1 MSCWWT
7 PQQVRGD
14 TVLSITPEPCHLALV
29 AGSGKTSFMSNKKYF
44 GTDGIRGTAN
54 KFPMTAE
61 IALRVGM
68 AVGAK
73 FTNGNHRHRVVIG
86 KDTRLSGYVIEPA
99 LTAGLA
105 AVGMDVFLVGPVP
118 TPAVSMLTRSI
129 RADIGI
135 MISASHNPYHDNGI
149 KIFTRDGHKL
159 SDQLEKEIE
168 DLIEGDITKYLAKS
182 EDFGRV
188 QRLDDA
194 SNRYIEFVKNSF
206 PKDKTLTGIKIV
218 VDCANGASYNIA
230 PKIFW
235 ELGADVIE
243 IGTEPNGFNINE
255 NCGSTHIEKLCKK
268 VLEEK
273 ADIGI
278 ALDGDADRV
287 LIVNEQG
294 HAVSGDKLI
303 ALIAEKLH
311 NEGNLKKDTVVIT
324 QMSNLALE
332 NYLNYI
338 GVSTIRTQ
346 VGDRY
351 VLEEMKKRGCNFG
364 GEQSGHIVLSDYSTT
379 GDGLVAALQVLSI
392 VCDAKK
398 PVSQILNLF
407 EAFPQ
412 ILKNVKF
419 DSKKNPLEE
428 KSLQKFIEEKS
439 HELGHDGRVLVRK
452 SGTENLIR
460 IMVEGKDYKKIE
472 KIAEEIAAKIN

>member
-1 MSCWWT
+1 M
-7 PQQVRGD
+7 
-14 TVLSITPEPCHLALV
+14 
-29 AGSGKTSFMSNKKYF
+29 KKYF

-61 IALRVGM
+61 IALKVGM

-73 FTNGNHRHRVVIG
+73 FTDGDHRHRVVIG

-149 KIFTRDGHKL
+149 KIFTRDGRKL
-159 SDQLEKEIE
+159 SDELEKEIE
-168 DLIEGDITKYLAKS
+168 ALIDGDVTQFLAKS
-182 EDFGRV
+182 KNLGRV
-188 QRLDDA
+188 KRLDDA

-206 PKDKTLTGIKIV
+206 PKDKSLTGLKIV
-218 VDCANGASYNIA
+218 VDCANGAAYNIA

-235 ELGADVIE
+235 ELGAEVVA
-243 IGTEPNGFNINE
+243 IGIEPNGFNINE
-255 NCGSTHIEKLCKK
+255 KCGSTHPEALRLK

-278 ALDGDADRV
+278 ALDGDADRL
-287 LIVNEQG
+287 LIVDEKG
-294 HAVSGDKLI
+294 RAIDGDQLI

-311 NEGNLKKDTVVIT
+311 DSGNLKSDTVVIT

-338 GVSTIRTQ
+338 GVSTIRAQ

-351 VLEEMKKRGCNFG
+351 VLEEMRKNGCNFG
-364 GEQSGHIVLSDYSTT
+364 GEQSGHIVISDYSTT
-379 GDGLVAALQVLSI
+379 GDGLVAALQVLAI
-392 VCDAKK
+392 LCETKK
-398 PVSQILNLF
+398 PASELLHLF
-407 EAFPQ
+407 EPFPQ

-419 DSKKNPLEE
+419 DSSKGDPMQD
-428 KSLQKFIEEKS
+428 KSLQDFIEEKS
-439 HELGHDGRVLVRK
+439 QELGNEGRILVRK
-452 SGTENLIR
+452 SGTESLIR
-460 IMVEGKDYKKIE
+460 VMAEGKNQKQIE
-472 KIAEEIAAKIN
+472 KIVNEIIAKI

>member
-1 MSCWWT
+1 M
-7 PQQVRGD
+7 
-14 TVLSITPEPCHLALV
+14 
-29 AGSGKTSFMSNKKYF
+29 KKYF

-61 IALRVGM
+61 IALKVGM

-73 FTNGNHRHRVVIG
+73 FTDGDHRHRVVIG

-135 MISASHNPYHDNGI
+135 MISASHNPYRDNGI
-149 KIFTRDGHKL
+149 KIFTRDGQKL
-159 SDQLEKEIE
+159 SDKLEQEIE
-168 DLIEGDITKYLAKS
+168 ALIDGDITPFLAKS
-182 EDFGRV
+182 ENFGRV
-188 QRLDDA
+188 TRLDDA

-206 PKDKTLTGIKIV
+206 PKEKNLTGLKIV
-218 VDCANGASYNIA
+218 VDCANGAAYKIA

-235 ELGADVIE
+235 ELGADVVS
-243 IGTEPNGFNINE
+243 IGIDPNGFNINE
-255 NCGSTHIEKLCKK
+255 KCGSTHPEALCQK
-268 VLEEK
+268 VIEEK

-278 ALDGDADRV
+278 ALDGDADRLLV
-287 LIVNEQG
+287 VDEKGAAID
-294 HAVSGDKLI
+294 GDQLI

-311 NEGNLKKDTVVIT
+311 DDGNLKGDNVVIT

-338 GVSTIRTQ
+338 GVSTIRAQ

-351 VLEEMKKRGCNFG
+351 VLEEMKKNRCNFG

-379 GDGLVAALQVLSI
+379 GDGLVAALQVLAI
-392 VCDAKK
+392 LRETKK
-398 PVSQILNLF
+398 PASEVLNMF
-407 EAFPQ
+407 EPFPQ
-412 ILKNVKF
+412 ILKNVKY
-419 DSKKNPLEE
+419 DNSKGNPLEQDHL
-428 KSLQKFIEEKS
+428 KKFIEEKS
-439 HELGHDGRVLVRK
+439 AELGDEGRILVRK

-460 IMVEGKDYKKIE
+460 VMAEGKDGAKVERIVN
-472 KIAEEIAAKIN
+472 EIVAKI

>member
-1 MSCWWT
+1 MT
-7 PQQVRGD
+7 R
-14 TVLSITPEPCHLALV
+14 
-29 AGSGKTSFMSNKKYF
+29 KYF

-61 IALRVGM
+61 IALKIGM

-73 FTNGNHRHRVVIG
+73 FINGDHRHRVVIG

-99 LTAGLA
+99 LTSGLA

-135 MISASHNPYHDNGI
+135 MISASHNPYYDNGI
-149 KIFTRDGHKL
+149 KIFTRNGHKL
-159 SDQLEKEIE
+159 SDQLEREIE
-168 DLIEGDITKYLAKS
+168 DLIEGDITPHLAESKN
-182 EDFGRV
+182 FGRV
-188 QRLDDA
+188 KRLDDA

-218 VDCANGASYNIA
+218 VDCANGASYKIA

-235 ELGADVIE
+235 ELGAEVIE
-243 IGTEPNGFNINE
+243 IGTEPDGFNINE
-255 NCGSTHIEKLCKK
+255 KCGSTHPEKLCKK
-268 VLEEK
+268 VVEEK

-278 ALDGDADRV
+278 ALDGDADRLLV
-287 LIVNEQG
+287 VDEKGN
-294 HAVSGDKLI
+294 AVDGDRLI

-311 NEGNLKKDTVVIT
+311 NDGNLKFDTVVIT

-332 NYLNYI
+332 KYLSYI
-338 GVSTIRTQ
+338 GVSTVRAQ

-351 VLEEMKKRGCNFG
+351 VLQEMRKYGYNFG

-379 GDGLVAALQVLSI
+379 GDGLIAALQVLSAI
-392 VCDAKK
+392 CDSKK
-398 PVSQILNLF
+398 PASETLNLF
-407 EAFPQ
+407 ELFPQ
-412 ILKNVKF
+412 ILKNTKF
-419 DSKKNPLEE
+419 ESGKQNPLEDESVKNFIAAKE
-428 KSLQKFIEEKS
+428 K
-439 HELGHDGRVLVRK
+439 ELGSEGRILVRK

-460 IMVEGKDYKKIE
+460 VMVEGKDKKQIEQISDEIIYKISV
-472 KIAEEIAAKIN
+472 

>member
-1 MSCWWT
+1 MT
-7 PQQVRGD
+7 R
-14 TVLSITPEPCHLALV
+14 
-29 AGSGKTSFMSNKKYF
+29 KYF

-61 IALRVGM
+61 IALKVGM
-68 AVGAK
+68 AIGAK
-73 FTNGNHRHRVVIG
+73 FIDGDHRHRVVIG

-159 SDQLEKEIE
+159 SDKLEREIE
-168 DLIEGDITKYLAKS
+168 SLIEGDITPHLAKS
-182 EDFGRV
+182 ENFGRV
-188 QRLDDA
+188 KRLDDA

-206 PKDKTLTGIKIV
+206 PKDKTLTNLKIV

-235 ELGADVIE
+235 ELGAEVIE
-243 IGTEPNGFNINE
+243 IGTNPDGFNINE
-255 NCGSTHIEKLCKK
+255 KCGSTYPETLREK
-268 VLEEK
+268 VLETK

-278 ALDGDADRV
+278 ALDGDADRL
-287 LIVNEQG
+287 LIVDEKG
-294 HAVSGDKLI
+294 SVIDGDKLI
-303 ALIAEKLH
+303 AMIAEKLH
-311 NEGNLKKDTVVIT
+311 NDGNLKRDTVVIT

-332 NYLNYI
+332 NYLSYI
-338 GVSTIRTQ
+338 GVSTIRSQ

-351 VLEEMKKRGCNFG
+351 VLAEMRKNGCNFG

-379 GDGLVAALQVLSI
+379 GDGLIAALQVLSVI
-392 VCDAKK
+392 CETKK
-398 PVSQILNLF
+398 TVSEAFDLF
-407 EAFPQ
+407 ELFPQ
-412 ILKNVKF
+412 ILKNTKF
-419 DSKKNPLEE
+419 DQSKSNPLEE
-428 KSLQKFIEEKS
+428 KTLQDFIKEKEQ
-439 HELGHDGRVLVRK
+439 ELGESGRILVRK

-460 IMVEGKDYKKIE
+460 VMVEGRDEYQIE
-472 KIAEEIAAKIN
+472 KITDDIIRKINS

>member
-1 MSCWWT
+1 MA
-7 PQQVRGD
+7 R
-14 TVLSITPEPCHLALV
+14 
-29 AGSGKTSFMSNKKYF
+29 KYF

-61 IALRVGM
+61 IALKVGM
-68 AVGAK
+68 AIGAK
-73 FTNGNHRHRVVIG
+73 FIDGDHRHRVVIG

-99 LTAGLA
+99 LTSGLA

-159 SDQLEKEIE
+159 SDKLEAEIE
-168 DLIEGDITKYLAKS
+168 ALIDGDITPHLAES
-182 EDFGRV
+182 RNFGRV
-188 QRLDDA
+188 KRLDDA

-206 PKDKTLTGIKIV
+206 PKDKTLTGLKIV
-218 VDCANGASYNIA
+218 VDCANGAAYNIA

-235 ELGADVIE
+235 ELGAEVIA
-243 IGTEPNGFNINE
+243 IGTDPNGFNINE
-255 NCGSTHIEKLCKK
+255 NCGSTHPEALCKK

-278 ALDGDADRV
+278 ALDGDADRL
-287 LIVNEQG
+287 LIVDEKG
-294 HAVSGDKLI
+294 KAVEGDKII

-311 NEGNLKKDTVVIT
+311 NEGNLKGDTVVIT

-332 NYLNYI
+332 NYLSYI
-338 GVSTIRTQ
+338 GVSTIRSQ

-351 VLEEMKKRGCNFG
+351 VLEEMKKSGYNFG

-379 GDGLVAALQVLSI
+379 GDGLIAALQVLSI
-392 VCDAKK
+392 ICENKKSVSDA
-398 PVSQILNLF
+398 VNLF
-407 EAFPQ
+407 ESFPQ
-412 ILKNVKF
+412 ILKNVRF
-419 DSKKNPLEE
+419 DKSKPNPLESSE
-428 KSLQKFIEEKS
+428 INNFIQNKQS
-439 HELGHDGRVLVRK
+439 DLGLNGRILVRK

-460 IMVEGKDYKKIE
+460 VMAEGKNNEQIAKIVDDIIAKIE
-472 KIAEEIAAKIN
+472 HT

>member
-1 MSCWWT
+1 MT
-7 PQQVRGD
+7 R
-14 TVLSITPEPCHLALV
+14 
-29 AGSGKTSFMSNKKYF
+29 KYF

-61 IALRVGM
+61 IALKVGM

-73 FTNGNHRHRVVIG
+73 FTDGDHRHRVVIG

-135 MISASHNPYHDNGI
+135 MISASHNPYCDNGI

-159 SDQLEKEIE
+159 SDKLEKEIE
-168 DLIEGDITKYLAKS
+168 ELVEGDITPHLAKP
-182 EDFGRV
+182 ENLGRV
-188 QRLDDA
+188 KRLDDSA
-194 SNRYIEFVKNSF
+194 NRYIEFVKNSF
-206 PKDKTLTGIKIV
+206 PKDKTLNNLKIV
-218 VDCANGASYNIA
+218 VDCANGASYKIA

-235 ELGADVIE
+235 ELGAEVIE

-255 NCGSTHIEKLCKK
+255 NCGSTHPEALCKK
-268 VLEEK
+268 VVLEK

-278 ALDGDADRV
+278 ALDGDADRL
-287 LIVNEQG
+287 LIVDEKGN
-294 HAVSGDKLI
+294 AIDGDKLI

-311 NEGNLKKDTVVIT
+311 DDGNLKKDTVVIT

-332 NYLNYI
+332 NYLSYI
-338 GVSTIRTQ
+338 GVSTVRAN

-351 VLEEMKKRGCNFG
+351 VLEEMRKKGCNFG
-364 GEQSGHIVLSDYSTT
+364 GEQSGHIILSDYSTT
-379 GDGLVAALQVLSI
+379 GDGLVAALQVLSVI
-392 VCDAKK
+392 CESEK
-398 PVSQILNLF
+398 PASEVLNKF
-407 EAFPQ
+407 ELFPQ
-412 ILKNVKF
+412 LLKNTKF
-419 DSKKNPLEE
+419 DAGKKNPLEE
-428 KSLQKFIEEKS
+428 KSVQDFIKEKEV
-439 HELGHDGRVLVRK
+439 ELGENGRILVRK

-460 IMVEGKDYKKIE
+460 VMVEGKDRKQIE
-472 KIAEEIAAKIN
+472 KIADEIIGKVNS

>member
-1 MSCWWT
+1 MT
-7 PQQVRGD
+7 R
-14 TVLSITPEPCHLALV
+14 
-29 AGSGKTSFMSNKKYF
+29 KYF

-61 IALRVGM
+61 IALKVGM
-68 AVGAK
+68 AIGAK
-73 FTNGNHRHRVVIG
+73 FIDGDHRHRVVIG

-159 SDQLEKEIE
+159 SDKLEREIE
-168 DLIEGDITKYLAKS
+168 DLIEGDITPHLAKS
-182 EDFGRV
+182 EKFGRV
-188 QRLDDA
+188 TRLDDA

-206 PKDKTLTGIKIV
+206 PKDKNLTGMKIV
-218 VDCANGASYNIA
+218 VDCANGAAYKIA

-235 ELGADVIE
+235 ELGADVID

-255 NCGSTHIEKLCKK
+255 KCGSTHPEALCQKVIET
-268 VLEEK
+268 K

-278 ALDGDADRV
+278 ALDGDADRL
-287 LIVNEQG
+287 LIVDEKGQ
-294 HAVSGDKLI
+294 AIDGDRLI

-311 NEGNLKKDTVVIT
+311 NDGALKRDTVVVT

-332 NYLNYI
+332 NYLSYI
-338 GVSTIRTQ
+338 GVTTIRSQ

-351 VLEEMKKRGCNFG
+351 VLEEMKKNGCNFG

-379 GDGLVAALQVLSI
+379 GDGLIAALQVLSVI
-392 VCDAKK
+392 CDAKK
-398 PVSQILNLF
+398 PASEVLNLF
-407 EAFPQ
+407 QPFPQ
-412 ILKNVKF
+412 LLKNTKF
-419 DSKKNPLEE
+419 EAGKANPLEQ
-428 KSLQKFIEEKS
+428 KSVQDFIKS
-439 HELGHDGRVLVRK
+439 KEQELAENGRILVRK

-460 IMVEGKDYKKIE
+460 VMVEGKDQQQIE
-472 KIAEEIAAKIN
+472 RIADEIIAVVNS

>member
-1 MSCWWT
+1 MT
-7 PQQVRGD
+7 R
-14 TVLSITPEPCHLALV
+14 
-29 AGSGKTSFMSNKKYF
+29 KYF

-61 IALRVGM
+61 IALKVGM
-68 AVGAK
+68 AIGAK
-73 FTNGNHRHRVVIG
+73 FINGDHRHRVLIG

-149 KIFTRDGHKL
+149 KIFTRDGRKL
-159 SDQLEKEIE
+159 SDKLEREIE
-168 DLIEGDITKYLAKS
+168 SLIEGDITPHLAESKN
-182 EDFGRV
+182 FGRV
-188 QRLDDA
+188 KRLDDA

-206 PKDKTLTGIKIV
+206 PKDKTLNNLKIV

-235 ELGADVIE
+235 ELGAEVIE
-243 IGTEPNGFNINE
+243 IGTSPDGFNINE
-255 NCGSTHIEKLCKK
+255 KCGSTHPEALCKK
-268 VLEEK
+268 VLETK

-278 ALDGDADRV
+278 ALDGDADRLLV
-287 LIVNEQG
+287 VDENGNAID
-294 HAVSGDKLI
+294 GDKLI

-311 NEGNLKKDTVVIT
+311 DDGNLKKDTVVIT

-332 NYLNYI
+332 NYLSYI
-338 GVSTIRTQ
+338 GVSTIRAQ

-351 VLEEMKKRGCNFG
+351 VLEEMRKNGCNFG

-379 GDGLVAALQVLSI
+379 GDGLIAALQVLSVI
-392 VCDAKK
+392 CENKK
-398 PVSQILNLF
+398 PASEVLNLF
-407 EAFPQ
+407 ELFPQ
-412 ILKNVKF
+412 LLKNTKF
-419 DSKKNPLEE
+419 DANKKNPLEE
-428 KSLQKFIEEKS
+428 KAVQDFIKEKEN
-439 HELGHDGRVLVRK
+439 ELGENGRILVRK

-460 IMVEGKDYKKIE
+460 VMVEGKYQHQIE
-472 KIAEEIAAKIN
+472 KIADEIIAKMNE

>member
-1 MSCWWT
+1 MT
-7 PQQVRGD
+7 R
-14 TVLSITPEPCHLALV
+14 
-29 AGSGKTSFMSNKKYF
+29 KYF

-61 IALRVGM
+61 IALKVGM
-68 AVGAK
+68 AIGAK
-73 FTNGNHRHRVVIG
+73 FIDGDHRHRVVIG

-159 SDQLEKEIE
+159 SDKLEREIE
-168 DLIEGDITKYLAKS
+168 SLIEGDITPHLAESKN
-182 EDFGRV
+182 FGRV
-188 QRLDDA
+188 KRLDDA

-206 PKDKTLTGIKIV
+206 PKDKTLTNLKIV

-235 ELGADVIE
+235 ELGAEVIE
-243 IGTEPNGFNINE
+243 IGTNPDGFNINE
-255 NCGSTHIEKLCKK
+255 KCGSTHPEALSKK
-268 VLEEK
+268 VLETK

-278 ALDGDADRV
+278 ALDGDADRL
-287 LIVNEQG
+287 LIVDEKGN
-294 HAVSGDKLI
+294 AIDGDKLI

-311 NEGNLKKDTVVIT
+311 DDGNLKKDTVVIT

-338 GVSTIRTQ
+338 GVSTIRAQ

-351 VLEEMKKRGCNFG
+351 VLEEMRKNGCNFG

-379 GDGLVAALQVLSI
+379 GDGLIAALQVLSVI
-392 VCDAKK
+392 CENKK
-398 PVSQILNLF
+398 PASEVLNLF
-407 EAFPQ
+407 ELFPQ
-412 ILKNVKF
+412 LLKNIKF
-419 DSKKNPLEE
+419 DANKKNPLEE
-428 KSLQKFIEEKS
+428 KTVQDFIKEKAN
-439 HELGHDGRVLVRK
+439 ELGENGRILVRK

-460 IMVEGKDYKKIE
+460 VMVEGKNQHQIE
-472 KIAEEIAAKIN
+472 KIADEIIAKMN

>member
-1 MSCWWT
+1 MT
-7 PQQVRGD
+7 R
-14 TVLSITPEPCHLALV
+14 
-29 AGSGKTSFMSNKKYF
+29 KYF

-61 IALRVGM
+61 IALKVGM

-73 FTNGNHRHRVVIG
+73 FTDGDHRHRVVIG

-135 MISASHNPYHDNGI
+135 MISASHNPYCDNGI

-159 SDQLEKEIE
+159 SDKLEKEIE
-168 DLIEGDITKYLAKS
+168 ELVEGDITPHLAKP
-182 EDFGRV
+182 ENLGRV
-188 QRLDDA
+188 KRLDDSA
-194 SNRYIEFVKNSF
+194 NRYIEFVKNSF
-206 PKDKTLTGIKIV
+206 PKDKTLNNLKIV
-218 VDCANGASYNIA
+218 VDCANGASYKIA

-235 ELGADVIE
+235 ELGAEVIE

-255 NCGSTHIEKLCKK
+255 NCGSTHPEALCKK
-268 VLEEK
+268 VVLEK

-278 ALDGDADRV
+278 ALDGDADRL
-287 LIVNEQG
+287 LIVDEKGN
-294 HAVSGDKLI
+294 AIDGDKLI

-311 NEGNLKKDTVVIT
+311 DDGNLKKDTVVIT

-332 NYLNYI
+332 NYLSYI
-338 GVSTIRTQ
+338 GVSTVRAN

-351 VLEEMKKRGCNFG
+351 VLEEMRKKGCNFG
-364 GEQSGHIVLSDYSTT
+364 GEQSGHIILSDYSTT
-379 GDGLVAALQVLSI
+379 GDGLVAALQVLSVI
-392 VCDAKK
+392 CESEK
-398 PVSQILNLF
+398 PASEVLNKF
-407 EAFPQ
+407 ELFPQ
-412 ILKNVKF
+412 LLKNTKF
-419 DSKKNPLEE
+419 DAGKKNPLEE
-428 KSLQKFIEEKS
+428 KSVQDFIKEREV
-439 HELGHDGRVLVRK
+439 ELGENGRILVRK

-460 IMVEGKDYKKIE
+460 VMVEGKDRKQIE
-472 KIAEEIAAKIN
+472 KIADEIIGKVNS

>member
-1 MSCWWT
+1 MT
-7 PQQVRGD
+7 
-14 TVLSITPEPCHLALV
+14 
-29 AGSGKTSFMSNKKYF
+29 KKYF

-73 FTNGNHRHRVVIG
+73 FTDGAHRHRVVIG

-149 KIFTRDGHKL
+149 KIFNRDGQKL
-159 SDQLEKEIE
+159 SDKLETEIE
-168 DLIEGDITKYLAKS
+168 ALIDGDITPFLAS
-182 EDFGRV
+182 PENLGRV
-188 QRLDDA
+188 KRLDDA

-206 PKDKTLTGIKIV
+206 PKEKNLTGLKIV
-218 VDCANGASYNIA
+218 VDCANGAAYSIA

-235 ELGADVIE
+235 ELGAEVVE

-255 NCGSTHIEKLCKK
+255 KCGSTHPELLAKT
-268 VLEEK
+268 VLAEK

-278 ALDGDADRV
+278 ALDGDADRLLV
-287 LIVNEQG
+287 VNEQG
-294 HAVSGDKLI
+294 HAVSGDKII
-303 ALIAEKLH
+303 ALIADKLH
-311 NEGNLKKDTVVIT
+311 ARGELKKDTVVIT

-332 NYLNYI
+332 NYLSYI
-338 GVSTIRTQ
+338 GVSTIRSQ
-346 VGDRY
+346 IGDRY
-351 VLEEMKKRGCNFG
+351 VLEEMHKNGCNFG
-364 GEQSGHIVLSDYSTT
+364 GEQSGHLVLSDYSPT
-379 GDGLVAALQVLSI
+379 GDGLVAALQVLSVI
-392 VCDAKK
+392 CDAKK
-398 PVSQILNLF
+398 PVSEVLNLF

-412 ILKNVKF
+412 ILRNVKF
-419 DSKKNPLEE
+419 DATKKNPLEE
-428 KSLQKFIEEKS
+428 ESVKKIIEEKS
-439 HELGHDGRVLVRK
+439 RELGAEGRILVRK

-460 IMVEGKDYKKIE
+460 VMVEGQSRKQIE
-472 KIAEEIAAKIN
+472 KIVDEIVVRIIT

>member
-1 MSCWWT
+1 MT
-7 PQQVRGD
+7 
-14 TVLSITPEPCHLALV
+14 
-29 AGSGKTSFMSNKKYF
+29 KKYF

-61 IALRVGM
+61 IALKVGM

-73 FTNGNHRHRVVIG
+73 FTDGDHRHRVVIG

-159 SDQLEKEIE
+159 SDKLEKEIE
-168 DLIEGDITKYLAKS
+168 ALIDGDVTPFLAKS
-182 EDFGRV
+182 ENFGRV
-188 QRLDDA
+188 TRLDDA

-206 PKDKTLTGIKIV
+206 PKDKNLTGLKIV
-218 VDCANGASYNIA
+218 VDCANGAAYKIA

-235 ELGADVIE
+235 ELGADVVA

-255 NCGSTHIEKLCKK
+255 KCGSTHPESLCQK

-278 ALDGDADRV
+278 ALDGDADRLLV
-287 LIVNEQG
+287 VDEKGNSID
-294 HAVSGDKLI
+294 GDQLI

-311 NEGNLKKDTVVIT
+311 DDGNLKRDTVVIT

-338 GVSTIRTQ
+338 GVSTIRAQ

-351 VLEEMKKRGCNFG
+351 VLEEMRKNGCNFG

-379 GDGLVAALQVLSI
+379 GDGLVAALQVLAI
-392 VCDAKK
+392 LCETKK
-398 PVSQILNLF
+398 PASEVLRLF
-407 EAFPQ
+407 EPFPQ
-412 ILKNVKF
+412 LLKNVRF
-419 DSKKNPLEE
+419 DASKGNPLEQE
-428 KSLQKFIEEKS
+428 SLKKFIEEKS
-439 HELGHDGRVLVRK
+439 AELGNEGRILVRK
-452 SGTENLIR
+452 SGTESLIR
-460 IMVEGKDYKKIE
+460 VMAEGKDQKQIE
-472 KIAEEIAAKIN
+472 KIVNEIIAKI